1 MASIMAS
8 STLADAPRD
17 WRISADSDEPE
28 LLSLDD
34 ASSTSR
40 TTTWIRQTLVQK
52 TKMHHSAPEHQ
63 QVSAIEFR

>member
-34 ASSTSR
+34 ASSTVADDDLDSSDFS
-40 TTTWIRQTLVQK
+40 TEDENA
-52 TKMHHSAPEHQ
+52 S
-63 QVSAIEFR
+63 